1 MNDED
6 LRDFF
11 AAFAMISKAWIPE
24 HVDDHAF
31 RCYELADAMIA
42 ARKRMPDEGI
52 AAVVKKRRKPIHKEA

>member
-24 HVDDHAF
+24 HVDDHAAM
-31 RCYELADAMIA
+31 CYELADAMIA

-52 AAVVKKRRKPIHKEA
+52 AAVIKKRRKTKEA